1 MRKYLEKVAQTMA
14 SIEVDAELR
23 LQNRA
28 HESVDVQTF
37 GYVQVTLQFMAQS
50 EATSRPVSHKCYSYC
65 VSGQHG
71 QLKNA
76 AIVSRSH

>member
-1 MRKYLEKVAQTMA
+1 MA

-28 HESVDVQTF
+28 QETVDVQTF

-50 EATSRPVSHKCYSYC
+50 EATSRPVSDSQ
-65 VSGQHG
+65 S
-71 QLKNA
+71 A
-76 AIVSRSH
+76 

>member
-1 MRKYLEKVAQTMA
+1 MNLEVRKYLEKVAQTMA

-50 EATSRPVSHKCYSYC
+50 EATSRPV
-65 VSGQHG
+65 G
-71 QLKNA
+71 N
-76 AIVSRSH
+76 

>member
-1 MRKYLEKVAQTMA
+1 MNLEVRKYLERVAQTMA

-28 HESVDVQTF
+28 HETVDVQTF

-50 EATSRPVSHKCYSYC
+50 EATSRPVSDRQSVYVAGMCKCL
-65 VSGQHG
+65 G
-71 QLKNA
+71 A
-76 AIVSRSH
+76 AFNSL